1 MLRIRILFIFFKLA
15 CDSMRNNMLDL
26 YTDYLITST
35 SYTTATGLSKVLD
48 NSLSHD
54 KVTRFLKK
62 EKLDNH
68 RLWTFIKPLVRS
80 VEQKNSVLIVDDTI
94 FEKPHTDESE
104 INTYHYD
111 HSKGKIVKGINAVNL
126 IHETKGIRFPLSLSI
141 VHKDEWVADK
151 GKLKRKSSK
160 TKNELFRKQFLQ
172 AIHNQLSFST
182 VLADIWFGNVKNME
196 LILSRGKHFIMP
208 LKTNRQ
214 VSLIQPENPTNKE
227 YRPVESLELKKNQL
241 VSIRLKGYSKPLLL
255 CKQVFKNKDHSTGTL
270 YLVTSDLTATYSSA
284 KGIPSDITTTY
295 QRRWAVETYHRSL
308 KNNTSVCASPTKTVK
323 TQSNHIYAS
332 VMAFVKLEAIKIK
345 KAMNQY
351 ALKSTLYLSSIKA
364 AFNELNAIKH
374 GLQLELEF

>member
-1 MLRIRILFIFFKLA
+1 
-15 CDSMRNNMLDL
+15 MRNNLLDL

-35 SYTTATGLSKVLD
+35 SYTTATGLSKILD

-111 HSKGKIVKGINAVNL
+111 HSKGKSVKGINAVNL
-126 IHETKGIRFPLSLSI
+126 IHETEGIRLPLSLSI
-141 VHKDEWVADK
+141 VHKDEWVEDK

-160 TKNELFRKQFLQ
+160 TKNELFREQFLQ
-172 AIHNQLSFST
+172 AIHNEVSFST

-196 LILSRGKHFIMP
+196 LIVSRGKHFIMP

-214 VSLIQPENPTNKE
+214 VSLIPEGPIPQGMAQAENPTNRE
-227 YRPVESLELKKNQL
+227 YMPVESLELKKNEL
-241 VSIRLKGYSKPLLL
+241 VSIQLKGYSKPLLL
-255 CKQVFKNKDHSTGTL
+255 CKQVFKNKDHSTGIL
-270 YLVTSDLTATYSSA
+270 YLVTSDLTATYSS
-284 KGIPSDITTTY
+284 ITTTY

-308 KNNTSVCASPTKTVK
+308 KNNTSVCASPTKTIK
-323 TQSNHIYAS
+323 TQCNHIYAS

-351 ALKSTLYLSSIKA
+351 ALKSTLYLSSMKA